1 MTIKV
6 VEKNSIKIAVLDS
19 EDILIK
25 DVQPAMDLF
34 ATVDYETGCDRM
46 IIDKSL
52 ICEDFFDLSTKIAGE
67 VLQKFINYHKK
78 LAIVGDFTG
87 YTSKSLRSFIY
98 EVNRGKDIFFLAD
111 EAEAIDRLATAK

>member
-25 DVQPAMDLF
+25 DVQSAMDLF

>member
-25 DVQPAMDLF
+25 DVQSAMDLF

-111 EAEAIDRLATAK
+111 EAEAIGRLATAK

>member
-25 DVQPAMDLF
+25 DVQSAMDLF

-52 ICEDFFDLSTKIAGE
+52 ICDDFFDLSTKIAGE

-111 EAEAIDRLATAK
+111 GAEAIDRLATAK

>member
-1 MTIKV
+1 MK
-6 VEKNSIKIAVLDS
+6 LDA
-19 EDILIK
+19 I
-25 DVQPAMDLF
+25 
-34 ATVDYETGCDRM
+34 RM

-67 VLQKFINYHKK
+67 VLQKFINYHKE